1 MECSEVQEKLS
12 AYVEDIIPP
21 EEKQLVD
28 EHLKACDRCS
38 ESLADLKK
46 TLEYVGNLREVEPPP
61 WLVQKIM
68 ARVRSDA
75 EAKKGILQKLFFPLH
90 VKLPIEAIA
99 AIFVVL
105 TTVYVFRMSQP
116 QMEHTKAPLKEVGPR
131 ALSGEKGKVPVL
143 AKRQPAPPEPREQF
157 SVAKK
162 TGDRAR
168 APETPANGMEP
179 EVVASP
185 TGKVAYH
192 KPDRKTLYSKMKPAV
207 AARKQGGLS
216 VVITVKEVKTATRE
230 IERALEQVGGHII
243 KRESFENRDLIV
255 AELDSKKVEELLER
269 LGPIGELHD
278 KAAASEVQE
287 GAVEIA
293 VEIRSSRETRSTGGG

>member
-1 MECSEVQEKLS
+1 MECSDVQEKLS
-12 AYVEDIIPP
+12 AYVEDIISP
-21 EEKQLVD
+21 EEKQLID
-28 EHLKACDRCS
+28 EHLEACDRCS

-61 WLVQKIM
+61 WLTQKIM

-75 EAKKGILQKLFFPLH
+75 EAKRGILQKLFFPLH

-105 TTVYVFRMSQP
+105 TTVYVFRTIQP
-116 QMEHTKAPLKEVGPR
+116 QMELTRAPSEEARLR
-131 ALSGEKGKVPVL
+131 ALLEEKEKVPVL
-143 AKRQPAPPEPREQF
+143 AKRQPPPPEPRGPF
-157 SVAKK
+157 LVAGKTVDSVE
-162 TGDRAR
+162 
-168 APETPANGMEP
+168 APQAPANGMKP
-179 EVVASP
+179 EAAVPP
-185 TGKVAYH
+185 TGEVA
-192 KPDRKTLYSKMKPAV
+192 KDEADRKTLYSKMKPAV
-207 AARKQGGLS
+207 AARKQGGVS
-216 VVITVKEVKTATRE
+216 IVITVKEVKTATRE
-230 IERALEQVGGHII
+230 IERALEQLGGHII
-243 KRESFENRDLIV
+243 KRVSFENRDLIV

-278 KAAASEVQE
+278 KEWALEARE